1 MPSSINKIVERFPF
15 QTTDPIVGAPN
26 YETIAEVHL
35 TLNSN
40 AVSVHSNLG
49 NGILGLFFLTLSN
62 AVYATLLATDF
73 IVPVFLARIL

>member
-49 NGILGLFFLTLSN
+49 KMHLGP
-62 AVYATLLATDF
+62 LLPDS
-73 IVPVFLARIL
+73 IQRRICHPVGY